1 MSQLS
6 ALENVR
12 RWVRDSSHQRRLAF
26 LLAALSIGAGIA
38 TVALMTDTAA
48 IREQADSL
56 RWLLILD
63 GILLILLSVVV
74 ARRVI
79 NLWRARQR
87 GSAGAGLQG
96 RLVMLFALIAVT
108 PAVLVAVFSYSFLN
122 FGLEAWFNERV
133 SKALRESVGV
143 TQAYLKEHRESIAS
157 QAFSL
162 ASALDQN
169 APSLIQRPWE
179 FSSVLTAQAT
189 RRELPEA
196 IVVDRVGNI
205 VARSDFAISTV
216 VEDIPEG
223 AFESADKGEVALL
236 ASENTDKVRAL
247 ARLNRFVGTYV
258 LIEKFVDPRVLQHI
272 TGIRQSFDEYK
283 QLEETRSGVQIS
295 FVLIYMIAVLILL
308 LAATW
313 IGMTFSAQLAEP
325 VIKLIDAAGKVSKG
339 DLSTRVKDVSRGDE
353 IGVLSKAFNNMTAR
367 IASQQD
373 GLIAANT
380 ELDERRRF
388 TETVLAG
395 VSAGVIGLDAEQRIN
410 LPNRS
415 AFELLATDFEKHLGE
430 NLGDVIPELAEPL
443 ELSKAR
449 PDRLQQ
455 SEVSIAR
462 NNVQK
467 TFLVRVAA
475 EQIEGRTIGYVVT
488 FDDVTDLLS
497 AQRKAAWA
505 DVARRIAHEIK
516 NPLTPI
522 QLSAERLTRKYLKEI
537 ESDPETF
544 KKCTDT
550 IIRQVADIGRMVDE
564 FSSFARMPQPE
575 IRPENLS
582 ELCRQAVFLEQNRG
596 DEIRYEMTLPEA
608 DVTLNCD
615 ARQIS
620 RVLTNLMKNA
630 AESIDGAKQNG
641 DSDVQG
647 IVHLALSLSD
657 DQQHVQVEIEDDGRG
672 LPTEDRGRLT
682 EPYVTTRSKGTGLGL
697 AIVKKIIEEHGG
709 TLELQDRD
717 PRGAHIKLAFPMVDS
732 DAGARDN
739 GLESAETDKMTAIS

>member
-1 MSQLS
+1 MTETAST
-6 ALENVR
+6 ARIR
-12 RWVRDSSHQRRLAF
+12 RWVLDSSHQRKLAF
-26 LLAALSIGAGIA
+26 LLAALSAGAGIA

-48 IREQADSL
+48 IREKADL
-56 RWLLILD
+56 LKWLLILD
-63 GILLILLSVVV
+63 GILLVLLTIVV

-79 NLWRARQR
+79 NLWRARQT
-87 GSAGAGLQG
+87 GAAGAGLQG
-96 RLVMLFALIAVT
+96 RLVMLFAMIAVT
-108 PAVLVAVFSYSFLN
+108 PAVLIAIFSYSFLN

-133 SKALRESVGV
+133 SKALRDSVGV

-157 QAFSL
+157 QAYSL
-162 ASALDQN
+162 AAVLDQN
-169 APSLIQRPWE
+169 APTLIQRPWE
-179 FSSVLTAQAT
+179 FSSVLTGEAS
-189 RRELPEA
+189 RRALPEA
-196 IVVDRVGNI
+196 MVIDRVGNI

-216 VEDIPEG
+216 VEDIPAE
-223 AFESADKGEVALL
+223 AYESADKGEVALL
-236 ASENTDKVRAL
+236 ASGRDDKVRAL
-247 ARLNRFVGTYV
+247 VRLNRFVGTYL

-272 TGIRQSFDEYK
+272 SGIQQSVDEYN
-283 QLEETRSGVQIS
+283 QLEETRSGVQFS

-325 VIKLIDAAGKVSKG
+325 VIKLIGAADKVSKG
-339 DLSTRVKDVSRGDE
+339 DLTTRVDDISRGDE

-388 TETVLAG
+388 TEAVLAG
-395 VSAGVIGLDAEQRIN
+395 VSAGVIGLDGEQRIN
-410 LPNRS
+410 LPNKS
-415 AFELLATDFEKHLGE
+415 AFELLNVDFDQHINER
-430 NLGDVIPELAEPL
+430 LGDVIPELAESL
-443 ELSKAR
+443 NASAER

-455 SEVSIAR
+455 SEVSITR
-462 NNVQK
+462 DNTHK

-475 EQIEGRTIGYVVT
+475 ERIDGRIIGYVVT

-522 QLSAERLTRKYLKEI
+522 QLSAERLNRKYLKEI
-537 ESDPETF
+537 QSDPETF

-550 IIRQVADIGRMVDE
+550 IVRQVGDIGRMVDE

-575 IRPENLS
+575 IHPENFS

-596 DEIRYEMTLPEA
+596 DDINYEMNIPDD

-615 ARQIS
+615 SRQIS

-630 AESIDGAKQNG
+630 AESIEGARQDNQ
-641 DSDVQG
+641 DDVVG
-647 IVHLALSLSD
+647 IVRLNLTVTE
-657 DQQHVQVEIEDDGRG
+657 DQQHVRIVIEDDGRG
-672 LPTEDRGRLT
+672 LPSEDRSRLT
-682 EPYVTTRSKGTGLGL
+682 EPYVTTRAKGTGLGL
-697 AIVKKIIEEHGG
+697 AIVKKIVEEHSG
-709 TLELQDRD
+709 TLELRDRQ
-717 PRGAHIKLAFPMVDS
+717 PRGAEITIMLPMVDS
-732 DAGARDN
+732 DANARENRD
-739 GLESAETDKMTAIS
+739 GSDAPAVASSS

>member
-1 MSQLS
+1 MSNTS
-6 ALENVR
+6 ALKKAKQ
-12 RWVRDSSHQRRLAF
+12 WVLDSSHQRRLAF
-26 LLAALSIGAGIA
+26 LLAALSVGAGIA

-48 IREQADSL
+48 IHEKADL
-56 RWLLILD
+56 LKWLLIID
-63 GILLILLSVVV
+63 GILLVLLTIVV

-79 NLWRARQR
+79 NLWQARQR
-87 GSAGAGLQG
+87 GRAGAGLQG
-96 RLVMLFALIAVT
+96 RLVMLFAMIAVT
-108 PAVLVAVFSYSFLN
+108 PAVLIAVFSYSFLN

-133 SKALRESVGV
+133 SKALRDSVGV
-143 TQAYLKEHRESIAS
+143 TQAYLKEHRQNIAS

-162 ASALDQN
+162 GSVLDQN
-169 APSLIQRPWE
+169 APTLIQRPWE

-196 IVVDRVGNI
+196 IVIDRVGNI

-223 AFESADKGEVALL
+223 AFESADKGEIALL
-236 ASENTDKVRAL
+236 ASEKVDKVRAL
-247 ARLNRFVGTYV
+247 VRLNRFVGTYL

-272 TGIRQSFDEYK
+272 SGIQQSFDEYN
-283 QLEETRSGVQIS
+283 QLEETRSGVQFS

-325 VIKLIDAAGKVSKG
+325 VIKLIGAADKVSKG
-339 DLSTRVKDVSRGDE
+339 DLSTRVDDISRGDE

-367 IASQQD
+367 IASQQE
-373 GLIAANT
+373 GLMAANT

-395 VSAGVIGLDAEQRIN
+395 VSAGVIGLDSEQKIN

-415 AFELLATDFEKHLGE
+415 AFELLDVDFEKHIDDELA
-430 NLGDVIPELAEPL
+430 DVIPELAESL
-443 ELSKAR
+443 RLSAMR

-455 SEVSIAR
+455 SEVSIVR
-462 NNVQK
+462 NNIHK

-475 EQIEGRTIGYVVT
+475 EQIDGRIIGYVVT

-537 ESDPETF
+537 QSDPETF

-550 IIRQVADIGRMVDE
+550 IIRQVGDIGRMVDE
-564 FSSFARMPQPE
+564 FSSFARMPQPVM
-575 IRPENLS
+575 RKENFS

-596 DEIRYEMTLPEA
+596 GNIRYEMNIPDE

-615 ARQIS
+615 ARQVS
-620 RVLTNLMKNA
+620 RLLTNLMKNA
-630 AESIDGAKQNG
+630 AESIEGAKQDGQEN
-641 DSDVQG
+641 VTG
-647 IVHLALSLSD
+647 IVKLTMSPTD
-657 DQQHVQVEIEDDGRG
+657 DGQFIRIDIEDDGRG

-709 TLELQDRD
+709 TLELNDREL
-717 PRGAHIKLAFPMVDS
+717 RGARITILLPTVDS
-732 DAGARDN
+732 EANARENESESGAMAVTT
-739 GLESAETDKMTAIS
+739 SS

>member
-1 MSQLS
+1 MSETSPLKR
-6 ALENVR
+6 AKK
-12 RWVRDSSHQRRLAF
+12 WVLDSSHQRRLAF
-26 LLAALSIGAGIA
+26 LLAALSAGAGVA

-48 IREQADSL
+48 IREKADLL

-63 GILLILLSVVV
+63 GILLVLLTVVV
-74 ARRVI
+74 ARRLK

-87 GSAGAGLQG
+87 GTAGAGLQG

-108 PAVLVAVFSYSFLN
+108 PAVLVAIFSYSFLN

-133 SKALRESVGV
+133 SKALRDSVGV
-143 TQAYLKEHRESIAS
+143 TQAYLKEHREGIAS

-162 ASALDQN
+162 ASVIDQN
-169 APSLIQRPWE
+169 APTLIQRPWE
-179 FSSVLTAQAT
+179 FSKFLTTQST

-196 IVVDRVGNI
+196 IVIDRVGNI

-216 VEDIPEG
+216 VEEIPEG

-236 ASENTDKVRAL
+236 ASERVDKVRAL
-247 ARLNRFVGTYV
+247 VRLNQFIGSYL
-258 LIEKFVDPRVLQHI
+258 LIEKFVDPRVLLHI
-272 TGIRQSFDEYK
+272 ASIRQSFDEYT

-308 LAATW
+308 LTATW

-325 VIKLIDAAGKVSKG
+325 VIKLIGAADKVSKG
-339 DLSTRVKDVSRGDE
+339 DLSTRVDDVARNDE
-353 IGVLSKAFNNMTAR
+353 IGVLGRAFNNMTTR
-367 IASQQD
+367 IASQQE
-373 GLIAANT
+373 GLMAANI

-388 TETVLAG
+388 TETILAG
-395 VSAGVIGLDAEQRIN
+395 VSAGVIGLDGEQRIN

-415 AFELLATDFEKHLGE
+415 AFDLLDVDFEKHIGAP
-430 NLGDVIPELAEPL
+430 LGDVIPELAESL
-443 ELSKAR
+443 QSSTER

-455 SEVSIAR
+455 SEVTIMR
-462 NNVQK
+462 DNIQK
-467 TFLVRVAA
+467 TFLVRVTA
-475 EQIEGRTIGYVVT
+475 EQTDGRIIGYVVT

-522 QLSAERLTRKYLKEI
+522 QLSAERLSRKYLKEI
-537 ESDPETF
+537 QSDPETF
-544 KKCTDT
+544 TKCTDT

-575 IRPENLS
+575 IRVENIS
-582 ELCRQAVFLEQNRG
+582 ELCRQAVFLEQNR
-596 DEIRYEMTLPEA
+596 DDDICYEIDIPNE

-615 ARQIS
+615 SRQIS

-630 AESIDGAKQNG
+630 AESIEGAKQDGQADIVGLVSLKMEMSG
-641 DSDVQG
+641 DQHHVRIDV
-647 IVHLALSLSD
+647 
-657 DQQHVQVEIEDDGRG
+657 EDDGRG

-682 EPYVTTRSKGTGLGL
+682 EPYVTTRAKGTGLGL

-709 TLELQDRD
+709 TLELHDRE
-717 PRGAHIKLAFPMVDS
+717 PRGARVTILLPTVDS
-732 DAGARDN
+732 DASAREN
-739 GLESAETDKMTAIS
+739 TSESGVSSATTSS

>member
-1 MSQLS
+1 MSDTSGVKRAQQ
-6 ALENVR
+6 
-12 RWVRDSSHQRRLAF
+12 WVLDSSRQRRLAF
-26 LLAALSIGAGIA
+26 LLAALSAGAGVA

-48 IREQADSL
+48 IREKADLL

-63 GILLILLSVVV
+63 GILLVLLTIVV

-96 RLVMLFALIAVT
+96 KLVTLFALIAVT
-108 PAVLVAVFSYSFLN
+108 PAVLIAVFSYSFLN

-133 SKALRESVGV
+133 SKALRDSVGV

-162 ASALDQN
+162 ASVLDQN
-169 APSLIQRPWE
+169 ASTLIQRPWE
-179 FSSVLTAQAT
+179 FSNALTTQAA

-196 IVVDRVGNI
+196 IVIDRVGNI
-205 VARSDFAISTV
+205 VARSDFAISTI
-216 VEDIPEG
+216 VEDIPDE
-223 AFESADKGEVALL
+223 AFESANKGEVALL
-236 ASENTDKVRAL
+236 ASGNVDKVRAL
-247 ARLNRFVGTYV
+247 VRLNQFVGQYL
-258 LIEKFVDPRVLQHI
+258 LIEKFIDPRVLQHI
-272 TGIRQSFDEYK
+272 SSIQQSFDEYT

-295 FVLIYMIAVLILL
+295 FVLIYMIAVMILL

-325 VIKLIDAAGKVSKG
+325 VIKLIGAADKVSKG
-339 DLSTRVKDVSRGDE
+339 DLSTRVDDVSRGDE

-367 IASQQD
+367 IASQQE
-373 GLIAANT
+373 GLMAANT

-395 VSAGVIGLDAEQRIN
+395 VSAGVIGLDDEQRIN

-415 AFELLATDFEKHLGE
+415 AFELLDVDFEKHINAPLR
-430 NLGDVIPELAEPL
+430 DVIPELAASL
-443 ELSKAR
+443 KSSADR

-455 SEVSIAR
+455 SEVTIMR
-462 NNVQK
+462 DNIQK

-475 EQIEGRTIGYVVT
+475 EQIEGRIIGYVVT

-497 AQRKAAWA
+497 AQRQAAWA

-537 ESDPETF
+537 QSDPETF

-550 IIRQVADIGRMVDE
+550 IIRQVADIGQMVDE
-564 FSSFARMPQPE
+564 FSSFARMPQPK

-596 DEIRYEMTLPEA
+596 DEIQYNIELPAE

-630 AESIDGAKQNG
+630 AESIEGAKQDG
-641 DSDVQG
+641 HDDVKG
-647 IVHLALSLSD
+647 IVSLSIATE
-657 DQQHVQVEIEDDGRG
+657 QHHVRINVEDDGRG
-672 LPTEDRGRLT
+672 LPTQDRGRLT
-682 EPYVTTRSKGTGLGL
+682 EPYVTTRAKGTGLGL
-697 AIVKKIIEEHGG
+697 AIVKKIIEEHDG
-709 TLELQDRD
+709 TLELSDRD
-717 PRGAHIKLAFPMVDS
+717 PRGARVTILLPMVDS
-732 DAGARDN
+732 DANAREN
-739 GLESAETDKMTAIS
+739 ESESETLTETTSS

>member
-1 MSQLS
+1 MSDAS
-6 ALENVR
+6 AVKRTRQWIL
-12 RWVRDSSHQRRLAF
+12 DSSHQRRLAF
-26 LLAALSIGAGIA
+26 LLAALSVGAGIA

-48 IREQADSL
+48 VREKADLL

-63 GILLILLSVVV
+63 GVLLILLTIVV

-79 NLWRARQR
+79 NIWRARQR

-96 RLVMLFALIAVT
+96 RLVMLFAMIAVT
-108 PAVLVAVFSYSFLN
+108 PAVLIAIFSYSFLN

-133 SKALRESVGV
+133 SQALRNSVGV
-143 TQAYLKEHRESIAS
+143 TQAYLKEHRENIAS

-162 ASALDQN
+162 ASILDQN
-169 APSLIQRPWE
+169 APTLIQRPWE
-179 FSSVLTAQAT
+179 FSSVLTEQAS

-196 IVVDRVGNI
+196 IVIDRVGNI
-205 VARSDFAISTV
+205 VARSDFAIATV
-216 VEDIPEG
+216 VEEIPEG
-223 AFESADKGEVALL
+223 AFESVHKGEVALL
-236 ASENTDKVRAL
+236 ASGKVDKVRAL
-247 ARLNRFVGTYV
+247 VRLNRFVGNYL

-272 TGIRQSFDEYK
+272 TGIQQSFDEYN

-325 VIKLIDAAGKVSKG
+325 VIKLIDAAGRVSKG
-339 DLSTRVKDVSRGDE
+339 DLTTRVDDISRGDE

-367 IASQQD
+367 ISSQQE
-373 GLIAANT
+373 GLMAANT

-395 VSAGVIGLDAEQRIN
+395 VSAGVIGLDSEQRIN

-415 AFELLATDFEKHLGE
+415 AFELLHVDFEKHIGEDLGSI
-430 NLGDVIPELAEPL
+430 IPELADSL
-443 ELSKAR
+443 RASADR
-449 PDRLQQ
+449 PDRLYQ

-462 NNVQK
+462 DNTQK

-475 EQIEGRTIGYVVT
+475 EQVDGSVIGYVVT

-537 ESDPETF
+537 KSDPETF

-550 IIRQVADIGRMVDE
+550 IIRQVGDIGRMVDE
-564 FSSFARMPQPE
+564 FSSFARMPQPD

-596 DEIRYEMTLPEA
+596 DQISYELDIPDE
-608 DVTLNCD
+608 DVTFNCD
-615 ARQIS
+615 ARQVS
-620 RVLTNLMKNA
+620 RLLTNLMKNA
-630 AESIDGAKQNG
+630 AESIDGAIQDG
-641 DSDVQG
+641 QDGVTG
-647 IVHLALSLSD
+647 VVSLKMTTEEA
-657 DQQHVQVEIEDDGRG
+657 QQLIRINIEDDGRG

-682 EPYVTTRSKGTGLGL
+682 EPYVTTRAKGTGLGL

-709 TLELQDRD
+709 TLELHDRE
-717 PRGAHIKLAFPMVDS
+717 PRGARIVITFPTVDS
-732 DAGARDN
+732 DANAREN
-739 GLESAETDKMTAIS
+739 ESESGSVAETATT

>member
-1 MSQLS
+1 MSDTPAAARIRQ
-6 ALENVR
+6 
-12 RWVRDSSHQRRLAF
+12 WVLDSSHQRRLAF
-26 LLAALSIGAGIA
+26 LLAALSVGAGVA

-48 IREQADSL
+48 IREKADTL

-63 GILLILLSVVV
+63 ALLLVLLSVVV

-79 NLWRARQR
+79 KLWRARQR
-87 GSAGAGLQG
+87 GVAGAGLQG
-96 RLVMLFALIAVT
+96 RLVTLFALIAVT

-133 SKALRESVGV
+133 SKALRDSVGV
-143 TQAYLKEHRESIAS
+143 TQAYMKEHRESIAS
-157 QAFSL
+157 QAYSL
-162 ASALDQN
+162 ASVLDQN

-179 FSSVLTAQAT
+179 FSRVLTIQAS

-196 IVVDRVGNI
+196 VVIDRVGNI

-223 AFESADKGEVALL
+223 AFDSADKGEVALL
-236 ASENTDKVRAL
+236 ASEKVDKVRAL
-247 ARLNRFVGTYV
+247 VRLSRFVGNYL

-272 TGIRQSFDEYK
+272 SGIRQSFDEYK

-325 VIKLIDAAGKVSKG
+325 VIKLIGAADKVSKG
-339 DLSTRVKDVSRGDE
+339 DLSTRVDDVARGDE

-367 IASQQD
+367 IASQQE
-373 GLIAANT
+373 GLMAANT

-388 TETVLAG
+388 TETVLEG

-415 AFELLATDFEKHLGE
+415 AFELLGVNFDEHIGEKLG
-430 NLGDVIPELAEPL
+430 NVIPELAEPL
-443 ELSKAR
+443 RQSGAR

-455 SEVSIAR
+455 SEVSITR
-462 NNVQK
+462 ENVQK

-475 EQIEGRTIGYVVT
+475 EQIEGRVIGHVVT

-522 QLSAERLTRKYLKEI
+522 QLSAERLNRKYLKQI

-550 IIRQVADIGRMVDE
+550 IIRQVGDIGRMVDE
-564 FSSFARMPQPE
+564 FSSFARMPQPD
-575 IRPENLS
+575 IKRENLS
-582 ELCRQAVFLEQNRG
+582 ELCRQAIFLEQNRG
-596 DEIRYEMTLPEA
+596 DTITYSKSLP
-608 DVTLNCD
+608 DDDIYLDCD
-615 ARQIS
+615 AHQVS
-620 RVLTNLMKNA
+620 RVLTNLLKNA
-630 AESIDGAKQNG
+630 AESIEGARGTEENVNGEVILILGLSGDG
-641 DSDVQG
+641 
-647 IVHLALSLSD
+647 
-657 DQQHVQVEIEDDGRG
+657 QHVHIYVEDDGRG

-682 EPYVTTRSKGTGLGL
+682 EPYVTTREKGTGLGL

-709 TLELQDRD
+709 TLDLQDRN
-717 PRGAHIKLAFPMVDS
+717 PRGARVILTLPVVDS
-732 DAGARDN
+732 DVGARDN
-739 GLESAETDKMTAIS
+739 MSESQTMAKTFATS